1 MRYGLPH
8 GCLTA
13 KIRNHR
19 WATRLEYFS
28 SLQKTSAFLIV
39 DGVDTISQQCRLHLM
54 ELLGE
59 FSAKRVDP
67 PGNVLGDNITPPS
80 ATPKPKVKIP
90 ILGQSKLDDEVL
102 CHFEDAP
109 IRHIAVTEQ
118 GTGKTSRNTSRHR
131 WTSPT
136 S

>member
-1 MRYGLPH
+1 
-8 GCLTA
+8 
-13 KIRNHR
+13 
-19 WATRLEYFS
+19 
-28 SLQKTSAFLIV
+28 
-39 DGVDTISQQCRLHLM
+39 M

-80 ATPKPKVKIP
+80 ATPKPKVKIL

-131 WTSPT
+131 WASPP